1 MAKAYKCDYCG
12 KLYTGIPDATHTF
25 RVAALSERPSPPAYI
40 TSFTVYLL
48 GDRTEI
54 DPEEIASERFAEIC
68 PDCHHAIAKKGHPA
82 T

>member
-1 MAKAYKCDYCG
+1 MAKAYQCDHCG
-12 KLYTGIPDATHTF
+12 KLCTGRPDTTHTF
-25 RVAALSERPSPPAYI
+25 RVAALSERPSPPMYI

-54 DPEEIASERFAEIC
+54 DLEEITSERLAEIC
-68 PDCHHAIAKKGHPA
+68 PDCHHTIAKKGHPV